1 MQFQPVWLTLRLHS
15 MRITCQAMGW
25 MGVEKNERV
34 IYANNGK
41 KIENKLI
48 KNIWEKRAWQKKP
61 VPYSISQVR
70 MNFTRYAT
78 CMLLLLFVYRPES
91 TSLPNLTYKI
101 KQNSKLVFRS
111 QRSRASKIHAYDWL
125 HQLTECFFHILS
137 ALS

>member
-1 MQFQPVWLTLRLHS
+1 MRKKS
-15 MRITCQAMGW
+15 MA
-25 MGVEKNERV
+25 
-34 IYANNGK
+34 K
-41 KIENKLI
+41 KT
-48 KNIWEKRAWQKKP
+48 

-111 QRSRASKIHAYDWL
+111 QRSRASKIHAYD
-125 HQLTECFFHILS
+125 
-137 ALS
+137 

>member
-1 MQFQPVWLTLRLHS
+1 MS
-15 MRITCQAMGW
+15 W

-41 KIENKLI
+41 KIENKWI

-70 MNFTRYAT
+70 MNVTRYAM

-91 TSLPNLTYKI
+91 TSLPNLTYEI
-101 KQNSKLVFRS
+101 K
-111 QRSRASKIHAYDWL
+111 
-125 HQLTECFFHILS
+125 
-137 ALS
+137 